1 MTYRNFKLSTISLG
15 LGAALT
21 AVSGATWAAGFALLE
36 QNVSGLGNAY
46 AGQAASAQDASTIFF
61 NPAGMTLLPDRQV
74 VVSANGIKPSATFS
88 NTGSSGPAGPGRPSV
103 TANGGDA
110 GGWALVPSLYAAFAI
125 TPDLRV
131 GIGVNAPFG
140 LKTEYDTPWIGQYQA
155 IKSKL
160 DTINVN
166 PSIAYRIN
174 SVVSVGAG
182 ANWQRAKAELTQA
195 VVFNPALPDGTA
207 KVEGDSD
214 AWGYNLGALFQLS
227 DDMRIGVA
235 YRSNIK
241 HDLDGTVTFTRPFPV
256 PNAGPVRDGPV
267 TASLDLP
274 ETASV
279 SVFQRFGDKWDLMGD
294 ITWTHWS
301 RFKDLTVIRTDGTGG
316 VLETQAENWDDT
328 WRFSL
333 GLNYHASQQLT
344 LRFGTS
350 YDQSP
355 VPDANRTARIPDN
368 DRIWAAIG
376 LQYAFT
382 PGLLLDVGYA
392 HLFVR
397 NSTIN
402 QPNSAP
408 TPGRLVG
415 TYDNSVDIVGVQL
428 TWSF

>member
-1 MTYRNFKLSTISLG
+1 MTYRNFKLCTISLG
-15 LGAALT
+15 LGAGML
-21 AVSGATWAAGFALLE
+21 AVSSGTWAAGFALLE

-74 VVSANGIKPSATFS
+74 VLSTNGIKPSATFS
-88 NTGSSGPAGPGRPSV
+88 NTASTAATGRGLV
-103 TANGGDA
+103 TPNGGDA
-110 GGWALVPSLYAAFAI
+110 GDWALVPALYAAFAI
-125 TPDLRV
+125 TSDLRV

-140 LKTEYDTPWIGQYQA
+140 LKTEYDTPWTGQYQA
-155 IKSKL
+155 IKSEL
-160 DTINVN
+160 DTININ
-166 PSIAYRIN
+166 PSIAYRVN
-174 SVVSVGAG
+174 SVVSLGAG
-182 ANWQRAKAELTQA
+182 VNWQRAKAELSQA
-195 VVFNPALPDGTA
+195 VIFNPALANGSA

-214 AWGYNLGALFQLS
+214 AWGYNLGALFQLG

-235 YRSNIK
+235 YRSHIK
-241 HDLDGTVTFTRPFPV
+241 QDLEGTVSFARPFPV
-256 PNAGPVRDGPV
+256 PNAGAARDGPV
-267 TASLDLP
+267 SASLDLP
-274 ETASV
+274 DTASV

-301 RFKDLTVIRTDGTGG
+301 RFKDLTVVRGDGAHE
-316 VLETQAENWDDT
+316 VLETQVENWDDT
-328 WRFSL
+328 WRISL

-368 DRIWAAIG
+368 DRLWGAIG

-397 NSTIN
+397 KSSIN
-402 QPNSAP
+402 QPNPVSA
-408 TPGRLVG
+408 GGSLVG
-415 TYDNSVDIVGVQL
+415 NYDNSVDIVGVQL